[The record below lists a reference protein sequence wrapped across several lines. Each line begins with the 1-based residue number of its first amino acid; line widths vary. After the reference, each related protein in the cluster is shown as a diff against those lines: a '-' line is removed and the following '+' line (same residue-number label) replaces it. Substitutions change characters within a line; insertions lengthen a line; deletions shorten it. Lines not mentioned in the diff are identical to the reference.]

1 MANVKNTN
9 KKKMSKPALAAAI
22 VSIAILL
29 GLVVS
34 LLASS
39 GLFFRVKDGASSDNF
54 EVNASMMEYYTQSY
68 YSNWYSQ
75 NYYYILLGYI
85 SFDPQKSL
93 TEQYTDSSKTQTY
106 YDYFVEGAKTTV
118 ETYLK
123 YCEAAKNDT
132 AVFADIEAD
141 ADQYVKDSMKTLR
154 ESAKSANTDLKTYIR
169 SSFGQHVSV
178 SDVKKALKIEN
189 IASSYYEIV
198 YDRMLDA
205 VDEAR
210 EDKYFAENLSSFV
223 SAEYLIYTLSSSK
236 TVTFPVA
243 EDYEGG
249 AESKAYKAAINGKT
263 AEQIANAKIDPADY
277 EGGAESAAY
286 KKAYETAE
294 SNKKSN
300 ELSLATDKALIEKL
314 AAAETADEFKKILL
328 EEKYATTFSSAYSS
342 ATSKLEGDDKASDEI
357 KNAYNSAEL
366 KKAIID
372 AVLAGEVDVAE
383 DVVKIPEG
391 APEKWVEAV
400 KGLTKTVV
408 TNLNTVI
415 TNATKTGTYSLTTV
429 LGNKLFGGVKAEFGV
444 DYEKYEVTG
453 TNAAAGDHWMAN
465 GLEMSVEN
473 AKLSLNI
480 TNGKIEALEEKI
492 AAETDA
498 DKKAELEDEKKS
510 LEDTVA
516 TLEANVKTAEDKL
529 ANVEKTSEYSF
540 SAYFVTEAAHRDDYK
555 LRDVGHILFKV
566 DTTKETDSAVSYKTF
581 EDAETAAKALLETIK
596 GEAGLTK
603 EKFEEFGKVTHD
615 SNVFYEDVNKG
626 DMVAEFED
634 WLFAAKEVGEL
645 GLVKTSY
652 GWHIMYYGGESE
664 DVAWRVS
671 AEEGAA
677 GEDMSDWFDALE
689 YEVTI
694 NDEIFAEIFGVDADH
709 DHDSH
714 EGHNH

>member
-39 GLFFRVKDGASSDNF
+39 GMFFRSQDGASSDNF
-54 EVNASMMEYYTQSY
+54 DVNASMMEYYTQSY

-75 NYYYILLGYI
+75 NYYYIMLGYI
-85 SFDPQKSL
+85 NFNPQKAL

-106 YDYFVEGAKTTV
+106 YDFFVEGAKTTV
-118 ETYLK
+118 STYLK
-123 YCEAAKNDT
+123 YCEAAKDDSSIN
-132 AVFADIEAD
+132 FADLEKE

-154 ESAKSANTDLKTYIR
+154 ESAKNASADLKTYIR
-169 SSFGQHVSV
+169 SSFGQHVSA
-178 SDVKKALKIEN
+178 SDVKKALKIEH

-205 VDEAR
+205 VDEKR
-210 EDKYFAENLSSFV
+210 ENKYFADNLSSFV
-223 SAEYLIYTLSSSK
+223 SAEYLVYTLSSAK

-243 EDYEGG
+243 EDYVGG
-249 AESKAYKAAINGKT
+249 KESKAYKEAIKGLT
-263 AEQIANAKIDPADY
+263 PDKIEAIKVEDY

-286 KKAYETAE
+286 KKALKTAE
-294 SNKKSN
+294 DNKKAN
-300 ELSLATDKALIEKL
+300 ELSLTTDKELIEKL
-314 AAAETADEFKKILL
+314 AAATTAEEFKRILL
-328 EEKYATTFSSAYSS
+328 EEKYATTFTSAYTT
-342 ATSKLEGDDKASDEI
+342 ATNKLTGDDKASDEI
-357 KNAYNSAEL
+357 LNAYKTEEL

-372 AVLAGEVDVAE
+372 AVLAGDADVAE
-383 DVVKIPEG
+383 GTAKIPEG

-408 TNLNTVI
+408 TNLTKVI
-415 TNATKTGTYSLTTV
+415 TDATKTGSYSLSTV
-429 LGNKLFGGVKAEFGV
+429 LGNKLFGGVKEQYDI
-444 DYEKYEVTG
+444 DYERYEVTG
-453 TNAAAGDHWMAN
+453 TNAAAGDHWMVD
-465 GLEMSVEN
+465 GLQMSVDN
-473 AKLSLNI
+473 IKLTKTI
-480 TNGKIEALEEKI
+480 TDGKIADLDEKI

-498 DKKAELEDEKKS
+498 DKKKELEDEKKTLTDS
-510 LEDTVA
+510 LK
-516 TLEANVKTAEDKL
+516 TLEENLKKAEDKL
-529 ANVEKTSEYSF
+529 ANVKNTSEYSY
-540 SAYFVTEAAHRDDYK
+540 SVYFVTEAAHRDDYK

-664 DVAWRVS
+664 DVAWRVT

-677 GEDMSDWFDALE
+677 GEDMSDWFDSLD

-694 NDEIFAEIFGVDADH
+694 NDEIFTEIFGVDADH
-709 DHDSH
+709 DSH
-714 EGHNH
+714 AGHNH

>member
-39 GLFFRVKDGASSDNF
+39 GIFFRVKNGASSDNF
-54 EVNASMMEYYTQSY
+54 DVNASMMEYYTQSY

-118 ETYLK
+118 STYLK
-123 YCEAAKNDT
+123 YCEAAKEDN
-132 AVFADIEAD
+132 AINFADIEAE

-154 ESAKSANTDLKTYIR
+154 ESAKSASTDLKTYVR

-178 SDVKKALKIEN
+178 SDVKKALKIEH
-189 IASSYYEIV
+189 IAASYYEIV
-198 YDRMLDA
+198 YDRMLKA
-205 VDEAR
+205 VNEDR
-210 EDKYFAENLSSFV
+210 ENEYFAKNLSSFV

-243 EDYEGG
+243 DDYVGG
-249 AESKAYKAAINGKT
+249 AESKAYKAAIEGKT
-263 AEQIANAKIDPADY
+263 AQQIADAKIDPADY

-300 ELSLATDKALIEKL
+300 ETSLATDKALIEKL
-314 AAAETADEFKKILL
+314 AAATTAEEFKKILL
-328 EEKYATTFSSAYSS
+328 EEKYATTFSSAYTS

-357 KNAYNSAEL
+357 VNAYKTEEL

-372 AVLAGEVDVAE
+372 AVLAGEADVAE
-383 DVVKIPEG
+383 GTAKIPEG
-391 APEKWVEAV
+391 APAKWAEAV
-400 KGLTKTVV
+400 KGLTKTVI

-415 TNATKTGTYSLTTV
+415 TNATKTGTYSLSTV
-429 LGNKLFGGVKAEFGV
+429 LGNKLFGGVKEQYKI

-473 AKLSLNI
+473 AKLSLTI
-480 TNGKIEALEEKI
+480 TNGKIANLDEKI

-498 DKKAELEDEKKS
+498 DKKKALEDEKKA
-510 LEDTVA
+510 LADTVA
-516 TLEANVKTAEDKL
+516 TLEANVKTAEEKL

-540 SAYFVTEAAHRDDYK
+540 SAYFVTEAAHRDEYK

-566 DTTKETDSAVSYKTF
+566 DTTKDTDTAVSYKTF
-581 EDAETAAKALLETIK
+581 EEAEAAARALLETIK
-596 GEAGLTK
+596 AEPSLTK

-634 WLFAAKEVGEL
+634 WLFAAKEVGEVD
-645 GLVKTSY
+645 LVKTTY
-652 GWHIMYYGGESE
+652 GWHIMYFGGET
-664 DVAWRVS
+664 DIVWR
-671 AEEGAA
+671 ATAKEGAA
-677 GEDMSDWFDALE
+677 NEDMSDWFDALD

-694 NDEIFAEIFGVDADH
+694 NDDIFSEIFGVN
-709 DHDSH
+709 HDSH